1 MNIIPY
7 AYERPTMDP
16 SVRIIV
22 FLMDYPPLLVIFLTA
37 TIITTNIIFRTYKL
51 PQNQPIKII
60 IFLLQQVK
68 AYLYLLETMQ
78 YNKMYFDVLI
88 IQMIIV
94 VISVASQFFF
104 TYLCKSVILVIYEFL
119 RDICY
124 IVSICL
130 LIPGILYILLRWI
143 LYDNVP
149 LFFVAYKIN

>member
-7 AYERPTMDP
+7 AYERPTMDS

-88 IQMIIV
+88 IQMIFV

-104 TYLCKSVILVIYEFL
+104 TYLWKSVILVIYEFL

-124 IVSICL
+124 IVSMCL
-130 LIPGILYILLRWI
+130 LISGILYILLRWI

>member
-7 AYERPTMDP
+7 AYKGPTMDS

-22 FLMDYPPLLVIFLTA
+22 FLMDYPPLLVLFLTA

-51 PQNQPIKII
+51 TQNQPIKII

-78 YNKMYFDVLI
+78 FNKMYFDVLI

-104 TYLCKSVILVIYEFL
+104 TYLLKSVILVIYGFL
-119 RDICY
+119 REICF
-124 IVSICL
+124 IVSMCL
-130 LIPGILYILLRWI
+130 FIIGIRVLYILLR
-143 LYDNVP
+143 
-149 LFFVAYKIN
+149 